1 MPFVDIFPE
10 LDAILVEVEEF
21 DRESKSIGKRSFDIL
36 QLQETIACSNPNCH
50 LGGLEIGLPLRRL
63 IRERIEQK
71 QIRDICRGYNGDP
84 ETLPRPDICGHSFI
98 VNILTKYKD
107 AKTLISIPIQIN
119 SQGANHAILH
129 GLIQNSPDSQGHT
142 HFRVGD
148 TRKIAEGASIRYDYQ
163 VFYESEAPIEPI
175 YFTILVSLTTGTAA
189 GILANYIWKNI
200 EPHLPKIR
208 SLSIGGKDVKPTE
221 SEVAKAFLE
230 EIGRLEDAGKLLNE
244 FKKYNLGFTFEL
256 DKPTQTELLLAVQNA
271 GIRYT
276 RTSTASE
283 LPPEAPITIFLQVY
297 AEVLAT
303 LALLYQIIK
312 DRKDKKFKVKIT
324 KPDGTKIETDSIEAV
339 KKLLDEEK
347 YHDKE

>member
-1 MPFVDIFPE
+1 MRFTDIFPE
-10 LDAILVEVEEF
+10 LDGISVEVEEF
-21 DRESKSIGKRSFDIL
+21 DREGKSIGKRLFDM
-36 QLQETIACSNPNCH
+36 QELQESIHCSNPNCR
-50 LGGLEIGLPLRRL
+50 LGGLEIGWPLRRL
-63 IRERIEQK
+63 IRQRIEQK
-71 QIRDICRGYNGDP
+71 EISDICRGYNGDP
-84 ETLPRPDICGHSFI
+84 EAIPRPDICGHSFL
-98 VNILTKYKD
+98 VNISAKYKN
-107 AKTLISIPIQIN
+107 AKNLISIPIQIN

-148 TRKIAEGASIRYDYQ
+148 TRKIAEGASIRYDHQ
-163 VFYESEAPIEPI
+163 AFYESEAPIEPI

-189 GILANYIWKNI
+189 GVLANYIWKNI

-221 SEVAKAFLE
+221 SNVAKAFLE
-230 EIGRLEDAGKLLNE
+230 EIRELEDDGGKLLDE

-256 DKPTQTELLLAVQNA
+256 DKATQTELLLAVQNA
-271 GIRYT
+271 GIRHT

-283 LPPEAPITIFLQVY
+283 LPSEAPVTIFLQVY

-312 DRKDKKFKVKIT
+312 DRKEKKFKVKIT
-324 KPDGTKIETDSIEAV
+324 KPDGTKIETDDIDEV
-339 KKLLDEEK
+339 KKLLDKEK
-347 YHDKE
+347 